1 MTKVAK
7 EIMVRSAACAQQL
20 RHYFLVVDI
29 IDSLKFGLALYLM
42 VSFHFQIVMTLYMYS
57 TYTEFISCSLSPH
70 PVSSTS
76 SSSNLVLPCPALVTT
91 YSPIL
96 FSTTLTSQHIPLFDY
111 TLMSSF
117 FSPISDLHR

>member
-42 VSFHFQIVMTLYMYS
+42 VSFTDILMTLYLFATFHS
-57 TYTEFISCSLSPH
+57 DLISCYFSH
-70 PVSSTS
+70 YTS
-76 SSSNLVLPCPALVTT
+76 SS
-91 YSPIL
+91 
-96 FSTTLTSQHIPLFDY
+96 FQW
-111 TLMSSF
+111 
-117 FSPISDLHR
+117 